1 VNRKTILD
9 AILSQRVIAIVRSPT
24 SEHALDTVDRLV
36 AAGVASIEISLVTP
50 GALEAISIARQRYEG
65 RAAIGVGTV
74 VSVEEATAAVD
85 VGAQFIVTPVTVSA
99 VIRYSNDRELVV
111 VPGASTPTEMVLA
124 QREGADLVKVFPA
137 STWSPA
143 AIRDL
148 RASLTTLQLAPTG
161 GITLETAPDW
171 IRAGAVAVGMGSAL
185 SQIADSPADV
195 AAFLQ
200 SLQSPA
206 AE

>member
-9 AILSQRVIAIVRSPT
+9 AILGQRVIAIVRSPT
-24 SEHALDTVDRLV
+24 SEDALDTVDRLV

-50 GALEAISIARQRYEG
+50 GALAAISIACQRYEG

-74 VSVEEATAAVD
+74 VSVEEATAAVNA
-85 VGAQFIVTPVTVSA
+85 GAQFVVTPVTVPA
-99 VIRYSNDRELVV
+99 VIRYSNDRDLVV

-137 STWSPA
+137 STWSPG

-185 SQIADSPADV
+185 SKIADSPGKV
-195 AAFLQ
+195 EEFLQ
-200 SLQSPA
+200 SLQGI
-206 AE
+206 